1 MQEVGDQRGYSSRVR
16 APVVVVTPV
25 QGDTGGFLG
34 RLLRGDGALMMRATQ
49 RGEMVKE
56 GGWLQLLDLERTQ
69 TSQKQ
74 ESRCQVKRCLS
85 VNRKEGRRASG
96 REEVKAMWQKTEGQ
110 SCVANDRKGAIEK
123 GRCSV
128 FWGEEAGR

>member
-1 MQEVGDQRGYSSRVR
+1 
-16 APVVVVTPV
+16 
-25 QGDTGGFLG
+25 
-34 RLLRGDGALMMRATQ
+34 MMRATQ